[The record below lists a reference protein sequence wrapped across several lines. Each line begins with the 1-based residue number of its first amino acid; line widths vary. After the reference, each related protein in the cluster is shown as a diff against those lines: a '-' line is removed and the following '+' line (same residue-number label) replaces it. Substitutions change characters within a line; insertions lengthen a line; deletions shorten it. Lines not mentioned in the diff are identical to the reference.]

1 MFKLTPTSL
10 PTPNPSPVRPPTRL
24 LTLTMIRRFTS
35 GVLPASLLLAAA
47 TIAVA
52 QDKYPAKPVR
62 IIVPFPTAGVTDLAA
77 RQVGQRLSETWGQP
91 VVIDN
96 RPGAGGTIG
105 SELGARAPAD
115 GYTLTIG
122 SVSTHAIAPTL
133 YAKPGY
139 DPLKDFTA
147 ITEIAVTP
155 NVLVINSALPVKTLK
170 ELISLATKRPGELT
184 FGSNG
189 NGTDN
194 HLAGEM
200 LQAVAGIKLQ
210 HIPYKGW
217 AFATNDLL
225 GGHISMMFDVVVT
238 ALPMVKSGKLR
249 PLAVAARERSP
260 GAARGADGGRS
271 RAGGLRGGGLAGH
284 VGAGKHAPG
293 DRHPDLHRYGSR
305 AEDTED
311 AGVLPV
317 AGRQG
322 GREHAGAVHRAY
334 PQRDCPLEEGDRRRE
349 SKGRIA

>member
-10 PTPNPSPVRPPTRL
+10 PTPIPTPMREPTRV
-24 LTLTMIRRFTS
+24 LTLTMTRTFTC
-35 GVLPASLLLAAA
+35 GLLPASLLLVAP
-47 TIAVA
+47 TVAVA

-189 NGTDN
+189 NGTNN

-210 HIPYKGW
+210 HVPYKGS

-260 GAARGADGGRS
+260 
-271 RAGGLRGGGLAGH
+271 
-284 VGAGKHAPG
+284 
-293 DRHPDLHRYGSR
+293 
-305 AEDTED
+305 
-311 AGVLPV
+311 VLPEVPTAAELGLGDFEAVVWLGMWAPANTPQEIVNRIYTDTVSALKTPRMPEFFLSQGARVV
-317 AGRQG
+317 ASTPAQFTAHIRSEIA
-322 GREHAGAVHRAY
+322 RWKKVIDGAKVKV
-334 PQRDCPLEEGDRRRE
+334 E
-349 SKGRIA
+349 